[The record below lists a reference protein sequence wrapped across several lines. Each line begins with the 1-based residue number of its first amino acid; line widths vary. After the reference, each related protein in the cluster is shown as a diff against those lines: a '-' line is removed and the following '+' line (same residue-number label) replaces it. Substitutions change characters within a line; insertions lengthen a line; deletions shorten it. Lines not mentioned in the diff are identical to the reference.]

1 MNEWETSVVGIWR
14 PGSWVLRLT
23 ETSSSQAVCV
33 LLEPGEEC
41 RLVQGP
47 LSSTHKN
54 IQRQDK
60 PVAGV
65 TGWER

>member
-14 PGSWVLRLT
+14 PGSWALRLT

-41 RLVQGP
+41 RPVQWP

-54 IQRQDK
+54 IQKQDM
-60 PVAGV
+60 PMVGV

>member
-1 MNEWETSVVGIWR
+1 MNGR
-14 PGSWVLRLT
+14 PQSSGFGGQDHGPYGLT
-23 ETSSSQAVCV
+23 ETSSQAVCA

-41 RLVQGP
+41 RPVQWP

-60 PVAGV
+60 PVVGV